1 HKWGGADG
9 PPRRQEGRIRWIPQE
24 LDPGRAVGHA
34 EVRVAPIDATV
45 HHPDDDTS
53 SSRANKAP
61 IGLPGTHLVCSDLRS
76 TQIKER
82 AIALGSFDR
91 TDGGMVGKPLNL
103 VEGDRERD
111 DVADLGVQDI
121 AILPELLRSPR
132 MHQDEGRDVRLGGG
146 EVKAQMAGKRGQG
159 RRGSTSYKRCQRG
172 IHLAAEILAQSW

>member
-1 HKWGGADG
+1 MSAVAAFIAGVDGPLALQSCINLCLRVNSPIPAHKWGGADG

-24 LDPGRAVGHA
+24 LDPGRAVGHT

-82 AIALGSFDR
+82 AIALRQFDR
-91 TDGGMVGKPLNL
+91 TDVGMVGKPLNL

-111 DVADLGVQDI
+111 D
-121 AILPELLRSPR
+121 
-132 MHQDEGRDVRLGGG
+132 
-146 EVKAQMAGKRGQG
+146 
-159 RRGSTSYKRCQRG
+159 
-172 IHLAAEILAQSW
+172 